1 MKEKQYLLP
10 LYFVRKQTKS
20 GFNEKNL
27 IILLLIST
35 ILSIYFILKNL
46 PTNVNIVE
54 RNQVQ
59 DLFLPKV
66 TQKNI
71 FHDQQN
77 HMHQIDIPVDL
88 KNKKK
93 PSEKVGEKNSNDEQF
108 VQRDSL
114 ILSPVDHENDRRR
127 EKVKEVN
134 KF

>member
-1 MKEKQYLLP
+1 MKEKQFLLP
-10 LYFVRKQTKS
+10 FYFVRKQTKS

-59 DLFLPKV
+59 ELFLPKV
-66 TQKNI
+66 TQNNI
-71 FHDQQN
+71 FHDHNN

-88 KNKKK
+88 KKKNK
-93 PSEKVGEKNSNDEQF
+93 PSEKVSEQNSNDQQF
-108 VQRDSL
+108 AQEDGSL
-114 ILSPVDHENDRRR
+114 LNPVDHENDRRR

-134 KF
+134 RF